1 MLKRSRLRSVTGRS
15 KQSMSKPML
24 GDGSEVRS
32 RSVNLQQMF
41 EKYSAMAREASATG
55 DRIIAEGYYQH
66 AEHYLRLLNEQRL
79 HIIVAEA
86 TCDEVESFPAEAEFG
101 IEEDEVEIQ
110 SACDDVIVTDPTL
123 VS

>member
-1 MLKRSRLRSVTGRS
+1 
-15 KQSMSKPML
+15 MSKPML

-86 TCDEVESFPAEAEFG
+86 PCDEVESFPAEAEFG